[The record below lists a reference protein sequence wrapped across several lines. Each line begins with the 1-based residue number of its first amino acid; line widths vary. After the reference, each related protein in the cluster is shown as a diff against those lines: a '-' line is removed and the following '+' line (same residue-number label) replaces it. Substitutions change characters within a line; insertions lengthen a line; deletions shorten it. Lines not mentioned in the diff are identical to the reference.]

1 MEELSMTV
9 KEFDDLLKKEGL
21 TKSEIQDL
29 DFKISRNITYRE
41 AEAYP
46 GTLHDKAA
54 AYYERYQKLLIETDK
69 EHYLDN
75 AQKMFDRYVG
85 TQSKNR
91 GTVAGKLIKQ
101 MGEFRYDF
109 SFMDEVAAAE
119 YLSMIYNRS
128 ENSEMSNK
136 FAKYY
141 DSLIE
146 QIWKHSE
153 VILFKYIFMQEVND
167 TEDMVAIYHYNSN
180 RPNGC
185 GDFIMQCEVSEF
197 YPHDLSQAPN
207 VIFELGNK
215 DAAKP
220 IEREVGLQM
229 LSGNT
234 NIDDILKALKA

>member
-1 MEELSMTV
+1 MTV
-9 KEFDDLLKKEGL
+9 KEFDDLLKEQGL

-29 DFKISRNITYRE
+29 DFKIARNITYRE
-41 AEAYP
+41 ADSYP
-46 GTLHDKAA
+46 GTLHEKAA
-54 AYYERYQKLLIETDK
+54 AYYERYKKLLVETDRQ
-69 EHYLDN
+69 HYLDN

-109 SFMDEVAAAE
+109 SFMEEIAAAE

-136 FAKYY
+136 FVKHY
-141 DSLIE
+141 DTLIE
-146 QIWKHSE
+146 QIWKHNE

-167 TEDMVAIYHYNSN
+167 TEDMVAIYHYNAN

-185 GDFIMQCEVSEF
+185 GEFILQCEVSEF
-197 YPHDLSQAPN
+197 FPHDLSQAPN
-207 VIFELGNK
+207 LIFEIGTKENIK
-215 DAAKP
+215 SID
-220 IEREVGLQM
+220 REIGMQM
-229 LSGNT
+229 LSGDT
-234 NIDDILKALKA
+234 NIDDILKALKE

>member
-1 MEELSMTV
+1 MTV
-9 KEFDDLLKKEGL
+9 KEFDDLLKEQGL

-29 DFKISRNITYRE
+29 DFKVSRHITYHE

-54 AYYERYQKLLIETDK
+54 AYYERYRKLLLETDR

-119 YLSMIYNRS
+119 YLAMIYNRS
-128 ENSEMSNK
+128 ENTEISNK
-136 FAKYY
+136 SMKHY
-141 DSLIE
+141 DALIE
-146 QIWKHSE
+146 QLWKHNE

-167 TEDMVAIYHYNSN
+167 TEDMVAIYHYNAN

-185 GDFIMQCEVSEF
+185 GEFIMQCEVSEF
-197 YPHDLSQAPN
+197 FPHDLSQAPN
-207 VIFELGNK
+207 VIFELGSKENVK
-215 DAAKP
+215 AVD
-220 IEREVGLQM
+220 REVGLQM
-229 LSGNT
+229 LSGNA
-234 NIDDILKALKA
+234 NIDDILKSLKN